1 MKKFFILMTMLVG
14 LIPATM
20 AYDGSEQRL
29 TKEEFR
35 SKQQAF
41 IAQKAELT
49 QEEAE
54 KFFPLYFE
62 LQDEKKK
69 LNDEAWKLMRQ
80 GRNKETTEAT
90 YEEILEKVSESRI
103 ASAEL
108 EQKYLKEF
116 EKILSCKKIY
126 QVQQAEMSFHRRW
139 LKNMRDKD
147 ANRKPNKR
155 PQAPRK

>member
-14 LIPATM
+14 LMPATM

-54 KFFPLYFE
+54 KLH
-62 LQDEKKK
+62 
-69 LNDEAWKLMRQ
+69 
-80 GRNKETTEAT
+80 
-90 YEEILEKVSESRI
+90 
-103 ASAEL
+103 
-108 EQKYLKEF
+108 
-116 EKILSCKKIY
+116 
-126 QVQQAEMSFHRRW
+126 QQRMVRG
-139 LKNMRDKD
+139 
-147 ANRKPNKR
+147 
-155 PQAPRK
+155 